1 MKYSVLKSRRKT
13 RKTAIIA
20 ILAILALQGTLQAQ
34 YSQYYYHRTGDT
46 IEHDSP
52 VYFHA
57 WWKWLDHH
65 FSRRLLY
72 FNLSKNLCDTTRPRL
87 LQHYTPDTM
96 KIVGI
101 AGLSPIR
108 SVFEREIFQNYDTT
122 QKVHLYIVGDDPFA
136 ELAKIERGR
145 WWDDAHRMIHIVST
159 ANNPNL
165 DRDMVPPEEQISGCC
180 FDHPLDD
187 YFGVFEYYFDSAIS
201 VVDTFYVGTTSTPLL
216 YETHEYPSLVNDCD
230 DNLCDNLNEYTY
242 LRKYPPLF
250 PDWTKWRTL
259 PVYLVWPII
268 EIDTTVP
275 PDFVCLPLEDLHVTA
290 LDTFAATV
298 AWSDVSSQTTE
309 VQVRYGPTATPNANW
324 RTLTVAG
331 GSRSATLG
339 LPREEFA
346 DYAVMVRPL
355 CDSLK
360 TSAAWSDTVFF
371 SLPRDTVGI
380 LSPHAAGFTLQPNP
394 AMGSVSVTLAEGV
407 ALPAE
412 VEVVDMAGRT
422 VLARRATSP
431 TLTLPLDGLPAG
443 TYLVRAAG
451 HTQRLVKQ

>member
-1 MKYSVLKSRRKT
+1 MRNRKHNKAMKKT
-13 RKTAIIA
+13 V
-20 ILAILALQGTLQAQ
+20 ILAILALFALQGTLQAQ

-52 VYFHA
+52 TYFHS
-57 WWKWLDHH
+57 WWKWIEYYY
-65 FSRRLLY
+65 SKRPLLLWEY
-72 FNLSKNLCDTTRPRL
+72 RGNCDTNIVQLP
-87 LQHYTPDTM
+87 QYYTPDTL
-96 KIVGI
+96 KIIGI
-101 AGLSPIR
+101 AGMRFHTASEFNPAH
-108 SVFEREIFQNYDTT
+108 YDTT
-122 QKVHLYIVGDDPFA
+122 DIAHLYVVSDEPHTV
-136 ELAKIERGR
+136 LARVERSR
-145 WWDDAHRMIHIVST
+145 WWDDVHRRIHIVT
-159 ANNPNL
+159 TGADGRRGGFHWRPEDWLADCCL
-165 DRDMVPPEEQISGCC
+165 DNHTM
-180 FDHPLDD
+180 DD
-187 YFGVFEYYFDSAIS
+187 YFGVYEYYFDSAVYVI
-201 VVDTFYVGTTSTPLL
+201 DTFYVGTSWSHFHYTVEELL
-216 YETHEYPSLVNDCD
+216 LNPDYVDCD
-230 DNLCDNLNEYTY
+230 SLSCWPDEYNY
-242 LRKYPPLF
+242 LYNRFVYPY
-250 PDWTKWRTL
+250 WTKGTRL
-259 PVYLVWPII
+259 QMDLVWPII

-451 HTQRLVKQ
+451 HTRRLVKN

>member
-1 MKYSVLKSRRKT
+1 MKKMKKT
-13 RKTAIIA
+13 VILA

-52 VYFHA
+52 TYFHS
-57 WWKWLDHH
+57 WWKWIDHYH
-65 FSRRLLY
+65 NKRPLLFSECVD
-72 FNLSKNLCDTTRPRL
+72 FTDTNIIRL
-87 LQHYTPDTM
+87 LQHYTPDTL
-96 KIVGI
+96 KIIGI
-101 AGLSPIR
+101 AGMRFPTTSGFDPTYHDTSWTTYLYVVSDEPHTVLARVER
-108 SVFEREIFQNYDTT
+108 S
-122 QKVHLYIVGDDPFA
+122 
-136 ELAKIERGR
+136 R
-145 WWDDAHRMIHIVST
+145 WWDDVHRKIHIVT
-159 ANNPNL
+159 TG
-165 DRDMVPPEEQISGCC
+165 RDVNRNGRDYYDFQTEALTPCC
-180 FDHPLDD
+180 INHPWDD
-187 YFGVFEYYFDSAIS
+187 IIGIYEYYFDSAVH
-201 VVDTFYVGTTSTPLL
+201 VVDTFYVGSSLSCFQ
-216 YETHEYPSLVNDCD
+216 YEVQADMMNPDWVDCD
-230 DNLCDNLNEYTY
+230 SLSCWPDGYNY
-242 LRKYPPLF
+242 LYNRFVYPYWIKGTRLSME
-250 PDWTKWRTL
+250 
-259 PVYLVWPII
+259 LVWPII

-298 AWSDVSSQTTE
+298 AWSDVSAQTTE
-309 VQVRYGPTATPNANW
+309 VEVRYGPTATPNANW

-331 GSRSATLG
+331 GSRSTTLS

-371 SLPRDTVGI
+371 TLPRDTVGI
-380 LSPHAAGFTLQPNP
+380 LSPHAATGFTLQPNP
-394 AMGSVSVTLAEGV
+394 ATGSVTLTLSESS
-407 ALPAE
+407 LPAE
-412 VEVVDMAGRT
+412 VEVVDLSGRT
-422 VLARRATSP
+422 VLAWRATSP